1 MRGSAR
7 RPWCCGVLTGQPAT
21 SSPSR
26 CGRSLDTPLTQ
37 LARQVTA
44 RPPDR
49 RFDPVVCTGTDGTY
63 LGVVDVDQL
72 LRVLAD
78 QVERVGRVQV
88 PTTYVPA
95 DLQGRPRSSAT

>member
-1 MRGSAR
+1 MN
-7 RPWCCGVLTGQPAT
+7 V
-21 SSPSR
+21 SPHLLES
-26 CGRSLDTPLTQ
+26 
-37 LARQVTA
+37 ARQVTA
-44 RPPDR
+44 RPPAG

-63 LGVVDVDQL
+63 LGVVDQL

-78 QVERVGRVQV
+78 QVDSLGREQV